1 MNIMQRVI
9 CISVVSL
16 CFVPLASPKKI
27 TVQLFKTNQGTWGR
41 DFSYALEKQTVE
53 KSMKLPWKAQTIDVV
68 TTLPSYKPIRKMAK
82 ISFDDADSAHILHV
96 CPKNNGKGDCHTLN
110 LADHNIN
117 NVIGIGKKGKPTSM
131 SVEKKDDLIRKSA
144 FPALIPVAVFKRD
157 KDGKK
162 TTIRAIKSDEGEPD
176 RNVVYSEITI
186 TKDTRGPFTKKLQ
199 VPLDK
204 EFFIVV
210 DDGRSQKLSG
220 IQPETILNIEKDKT
234 VTIHGVVEQAEREA
248 EEAALIAQK
257 LAKEEEHK
265 AQVARAKAEKAA
277 KQEQAKQEAE
287 EALQEKA
294 QQALQ
299 AEQAK
304 IVSILKRQV
313 ATRQKLLTKVRST
326 KTLKN
331 LDEFSQIDA
340 LELLIN
346 DQRKRGEHDNAARL
360 QGILDNVNLG
370 FDPNAIDK
378 LTERDVNQALQLL
391 LELKATQ
398 LEEYELKLREA
409 LAQSGARLKIHFPEE
424 SGAALVQPTGAQE
437 VHVNPR
443 K

>member
-1 MNIMQRVI
+1 MNTMQRVI

-210 DDGRSQKLSG
+210 DNGKSQKLSG
-220 IQPETILNIEKDKT
+220 IQPETILNIEKNKT
-234 VTIHGVVEQAEREA
+234 VTIEGVVEQAEREA
-248 EEAALIAQK
+248 EEAALMAQK
-257 LAKEEEHK
+257 LAKEEERK
-265 AQVARAKAEKAA
+265 RAKEEKAERELEA
-277 KQEQAKQEAE
+277 LRKREQERRAQEEKLLQIRLRLANLALVRARSGRLTENDIQEGLRLLADKKHENTELEAEAFVRSCIEDVSARKNLTKADKDLASDLLLNLRERQLEQAD
-287 EALQEKA
+287 LN
-294 QQALQ
+294 
-299 AEQAK
+299 
-304 IVSILKRQV
+304 LK
-313 ATRQKLLTKVRST
+313 
-326 KTLKN
+326 
-331 LDEFSQIDA
+331 
-340 LELLIN
+340 
-346 DQRKRGEHDNAARL
+346 
-360 QGILDNVNLG
+360 
-370 FDPNAIDK
+370 
-378 LTERDVNQALQLL
+378 
-391 LELKATQ
+391 
-398 LEEYELKLREA
+398 EA
-409 LAQSGARLKIHFPEE
+409 LAQPEADYKMHLPE
-424 SGAALVQPTGAQE
+424 PSGAALLPTSQGKKGVSIKGVDRTKPAKLSEEEQFLPE
-437 VHVNPR
+437 SAVVPE
-443 K
+443 